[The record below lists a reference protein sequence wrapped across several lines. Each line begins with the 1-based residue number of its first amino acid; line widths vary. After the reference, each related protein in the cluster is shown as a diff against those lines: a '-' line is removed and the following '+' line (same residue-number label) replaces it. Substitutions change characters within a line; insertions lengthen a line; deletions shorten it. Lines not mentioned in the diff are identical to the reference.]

1 MERRTAVRA
10 ALRLLNEVGID
21 GLTTRRLADELGV
34 KQPALYWH
42 FKSKQE
48 LLDEMAEEML
58 ADTLERLDVPEPGQE
73 WDNWLMSRGRAIRG
87 TLLSYRDGALVHAGS
102 RPTPRRLAELP
113 ALIRPL
119 TEAGFTGEQ
128 AVRALIAV
136 GRFAL
141 GSAIDERGPAVPLD
155 ARPME
160 DPDGDFEFGLRALVS
175 GMRLILEG

>member
-1 MERRTAVRA
+1 VVRA
-10 ALRLLNEVGID
+10 ALKLLNEVGID

-42 FKSKQE
+42 FKNKQE

-58 ADTLERLDVPEPGQE
+58 ADSIERLDVPEPGQA
-73 WDNWLMSRGRAIRG
+73 WDDWLLARGRAMRR

-102 RPTPRRLAELP
+102 RPTPRRLAQVP

-119 TEAGFTGEQ
+119 TEAGFSELQ
-128 AVRALIAV
+128 AVRALIAI

-141 GSAIDERGPAVPLD
+141 GSAIDERGAPVPLD
-155 ARPME
+155 ERPEE